1 MNDLAVFKTARPA
14 MIVGQSFDG
23 GPAPLGLDQP
33 FALVGGDR
41 LAPGELPFDLMHD
54 HQTAALDW
62 VASCCRTAIDTG
74 QPWFHGSPIIL
85 DGNCGFERT
94 LFARMLADKIDAP
107 HVVLDIGDPRTGN
120 ALAASRRI
128 DDAVWALPVT
138 VAMAAHRC
146 ANPVVTVVGVG
157 RATDDAVMGFVS
169 LMDPNDGSCTED
181 QLKTTVDLSQVTW
194 IIQED
199 NRARVPAFIRQFATA
214 VRWEAFPRHLNNTAT
229 LPILLRA
236 IRDLDLNASD
246 PALDWLNISR
256 RLSDRPRSAKEMYAD
271 LVRAVT
277 AAQHGLDELPAREA
291 QLDDVPVFL
300 K

>member
-1 MNDLAVFKTARPA
+1 
-14 MIVGQSFDG
+14 
-23 GPAPLGLDQP
+23 
-33 FALVGGDR
+33 
-41 LAPGELPFDLMHD
+41 
-54 HQTAALDW
+54 
-62 VASCCRTAIDTG
+62 
-74 QPWFHGSPIIL
+74 
-85 DGNCGFERT
+85 
-94 LFARMLADKIDAP
+94 
-107 HVVLDIGDPRTGN
+107 
-120 ALAASRRI
+120 
-128 DDAVWALPVT
+128 
-138 VAMAAHRC
+138 MAAHRC